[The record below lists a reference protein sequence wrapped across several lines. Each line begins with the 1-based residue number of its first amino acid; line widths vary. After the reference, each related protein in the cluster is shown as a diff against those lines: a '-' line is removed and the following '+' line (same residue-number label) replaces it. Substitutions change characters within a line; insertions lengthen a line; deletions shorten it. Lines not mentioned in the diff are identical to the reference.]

1 MVDVAAVEEAL
12 SVLAARLVTPVD
24 LITIHRDNIDE
35 AKRNSRY
42 RSMRYGAFLLTYGP
56 FEMFFNH
63 VIGAH
68 GGPTQG
74 TPATMERVRQR
85 FSQHLGISDVTGQWR
100 ARVRAQPEP
109 GRGGRWLWT
118 TIEAQRLDD
127 YLRDAKAVRNR
138 LAHGDDPQT
147 APNAS
152 GTLYDRKDGKTSITL
167 MWVEGFVQA
176 AQDLATI
183 TALELTG
190 DNALIPE
197 WPVPPRTGVSANPPA
212 LPYGLAP

>member
-1 MVDVAAVEEAL
+1 MVDATAVQEAL
-12 SVLAARLVTPVD
+12 ANLAARLVTPVD
-24 LITIHRDNIDE
+24 FITIHRANKDE
-35 AKRNSRY
+35 AKRNPQY
-42 RSMRYGAFLLTYGP
+42 RSMRYGAFLQAYGP
-56 FEMFFNH
+56 FEMFFNDL
-63 VIGAH
+63 IGAH
-68 GGPTQG
+68 GGPRQG
-74 TPATMERVRQR
+74 TPATMDRIRERIG
-85 FSQHLGISDVTGQWR
+85 QHLGVPNVTHQWR

-118 TIEAQRLDD
+118 TIQTQQLSD

-176 AQDLATI
+176 TQDLATI
-183 TALELTG
+183 TALELTS
-190 DNALIPE
+190 DTTLIPD
-197 WPVPPRTGVSANPPA
+197 WPVPPRTKVSANPPPP
-212 LPYGLAP
+212 PYPPTS